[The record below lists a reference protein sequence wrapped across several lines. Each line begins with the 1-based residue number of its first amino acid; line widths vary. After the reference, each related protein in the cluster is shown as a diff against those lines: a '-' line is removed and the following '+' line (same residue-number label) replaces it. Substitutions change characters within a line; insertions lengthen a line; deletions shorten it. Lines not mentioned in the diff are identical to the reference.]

1 MKGIMAETGQ
11 NIPFICRSF
20 TADSAVALGVIE
32 RKFGMAVDATDL
44 RIVTEIQRNGR
55 ITNQALADR
64 VGLSPSPCL
73 QRFRKLEGD
82 GVIGPFIAQVD
93 LDRLCPN
100 VMVLTTVSLDTAS
113 HQDYRA
119 FEAQVAAIP
128 EIVQCFKVSGDFDYM
143 LWFVCR
149 SIADYHRISERQ
161 IEDGSAKVRISS
173 HVVLDRTKEFAGLP
187 LETLLK

>member
-1 MKGIMAETGQ
+1 
-11 NIPFICRSF
+11 
-20 TADSAVALGVIE
+20 
-32 RKFGMAVDATDL
+32 MAVDATDL

-100 VMVLTTVSLDTAS
+100 VMVLTTVSLDTAIITAS
-113 HQDYRA
+113 SSD
-119 FEAQVAAIP
+119 
-128 EIVQCFKVSGDFDYM
+128 
-143 LWFVCR
+143 R
-149 SIADYHRISERQ
+149 SKTVRQ
-161 IEDGSAKVRISS
+161 RFGYPAMSFWTEPKNSQGYPWKRC
-173 HVVLDRTKEFAGLP
+173 
-187 LETLLK
+187 